1 MPQVLVYSDD
11 PAFRD
16 AVRLAVGRRP
26 SPDLGRVEFVEA
38 TAGEKLLAAVDEGGI
53 DLVVVDG
60 EARPT
65 GGFGLAKQL
74 KDELSDCP
82 PVLLFVARKDDQWLA
97 QWSLADAIL
106 SLPVDAPATLD
117 AVIRLLKHRADA
129 LPVRRA
135 AASARAAATGSR
147 APATAEM
154 TAMPAAPAA

>member
-26 SPDLGRVEFVEA
+26 SPDLDRIEFVDAA
-38 TAGEKLLAAVDEGGI
+38 TGAALLEAVDGGGI
-53 DLVVVDG
+53 DVVIIDG

-74 KDELSDCP
+74 KDELDDCP
-82 PVLLFVARKDDQWLA
+82 PVLLMVARKDDTWLA
-97 QWSLADAIL
+97 KWSLADAIL
-106 SLPVDAPATLD
+106 PLPVDAPATVD
-117 AVIRLLKHRADA
+117 AVIELIKHREQA

-135 AASARAAATGSR
+135 AAL
-147 APATAEM
+147 
-154 TAMPAAPAA
+154 

>member
-26 SPDLGRVEFVEA
+26 SPDLPPVEFVEA
-38 TAGEKLLAAVDEGGI
+38 PTGEALLEAVDAGGI
-53 DLVVVDG
+53 DLVIVDG

-74 KDELSDCP
+74 KDEIADCP
-82 PVLLFVARKDDQWLA
+82 PVLLLVARKDDTWLA
-97 QWSLADAIL
+97 KWSLADAIL
-106 SLPVDAPATLD
+106 SLPVDPPATVD
-117 AVIRLLKHRADA
+117 AVVELLKHREQA

-135 AASARAAATGSR
+135 AAL
-147 APATAEM
+147 
-154 TAMPAAPAA
+154 

>member
-26 SPDLGRVEFVEA
+26 SPDLPPVEFVEA
-38 TAGEKLLAAVDEGGI
+38 PTGEALLEAVDAGGI
-53 DLVVVDG
+53 DLVIIDG

-74 KDELSDCP
+74 KDEIADCP
-82 PVLLFVARKDDQWLA
+82 PVLVLIARRDDTWLA
-97 QWSLADAIL
+97 KWSLADAVL
-106 SLPVDAPATLD
+106 PLPVEPFATVE
-117 AVIRLLKHRADA
+117 AVTALLKHREQA

-135 AASARAAATGSR
+135 AAI
-147 APATAEM
+147 
-154 TAMPAAPAA
+154 